1 MSFDIVNYSA
11 TAHRVV
17 DDDIDYSAFAH
28 TPLPEA
34 TLRALQYMSDVES
47 HTICYLRDLLVTPS
61 HQDPEITTFLTMWAY
76 EEFWHGEVLDKVLA
90 AHGRAVGPDRIRR
103 IRLAQGRSDRLSP
116 IYQALAANLIGENFI
131 AVHMTF
137 GVINEWSTYAGY
149 GRLLARTDHPEL
161 TKVVGRIQRQ
171 ETRHVAFYAS
181 QARERLERSRT
192 VRLLTR
198 FVLRAAWTPVGS
210 GIMPAAETAFLLRY
224 LMGGA
229 EGARMIRQIDDKI
242 DRLPGL
248 AGMHLVS
255 RAAARYGVGP
265 NAAGHSTGPV
275 QRAGSMLWSLL
286 RSGVAQPLSDPEW

>member
-1 MSFDIVNYSA
+1 MSFDIASYSA
-11 TAHRVV
+11 NARRVV
-17 DDDIDYSAFAH
+17 DDDVDYTAFH
-28 TPLPEA
+28 RNPLPEA
-34 TLRALQYMSDVES
+34 ALRALQYMSDVES

-76 EEFWHGEVLDKVLA
+76 EEFWHGQVLDKVLA

-103 IRLAQGRSDRLSP
+103 IRLVQARNDRFSP
-116 IYQALAANLIGENFI
+116 VYQTLAANLAGEDFI

-149 GRLLARTDHPEL
+149 GRLLAQTDHHEL
-161 TKVVGRIQRQ
+161 TKVVARIQRQ

-181 QARERLERSRT
+181 QARQRLERSRAA
-192 VRLLTR
+192 RLLTR
-198 FVLRAAWTPVGS
+198 LVLRIIWTPVGS

-229 EGARMIRQIDDKI
+229 EGARVIRQIDEKV

-248 AGMHLVS
+248 AGLHLVR

-265 NAAGHSTGPV
+265 DTRGRGTGPGS
-275 QRAGSMLWSLL
+275 RAGWPPWSLL
-286 RSGVAQPLSDPEW
+286 RCPSLSR